1 MQLTQVRSS
10 LFRNIVDSGDVEIA
24 PDVTALVGK
33 NESGKTAL
41 LSAIYRFNPVYP
53 EHSFALGQDYPRWRK
68 VKDTRSGEIKGAKP
82 ITCTFELD
90 DEDLK
95 AVADALGPNVLRER
109 SYERSI
115 PYEGGHKLSIEIAED
130 AALANL
136 YDDEEVPAAL
146 RSVLGTRSLAAALE
160 QAAGLEVVEDCG
172 YTAEDIDLFTR
183 AARQRLADFA
193 SAWQRTARILR
204 EREPKF
210 FYFSNYQN
218 LPGRIALTDLNG
230 QEEEPGASPMQTARA
245 LLELASTTAGALSA
259 EDFEERKAELEAVSN
274 DITRQVFEYW
284 TQNPDLSVEIDLDRT
299 TIEQP
304 NGQQAVA
311 SHLDL
316 RVKDRRHGFTNN
328 FSARSTGFQWFFS
341 FLAAFSEFE
350 NYPHG
355 VVVLLD
361 EPGLSLHGRAQAD
374 FLRFINER
382 LAPVAQVIYTTHS
395 PFMVETARLDRV
407 RIVEDRGP
415 DTGAVV
421 TDEVLSVTDDSLFP
435 LQAALGYDIA
445 QNLFVGPDNLLVEGT
460 SDYTYLTLI
469 SDFLKEQGRTH
480 LNDRWRILPAGGA
493 TNIPAF
499 VALIGANLQATVLID
514 STPSGVAKLK
524 TLTNK
529 GLLSPKRLL
538 LTDSFSDGV
547 KDSDIEDLFSPGDYI
562 KLYNAA
568 FGTKLKVSDLN
579 GSDRIIARITR
590 ATGNPFTEHGRPADA
605 LLRKRDTLL
614 PGLSEA
620 TLSRFEQLFT
630 SVNSTLA

>member
-1 MQLTQVRSS
+1 MQLTGVRSR
-10 LFRNIVDSGDVEIA
+10 LFRNIVDSGNVDIA

-41 LSAIYRFNPVYP
+41 LSAIYRFHPVYP
-53 EHSFALGQDYPRWRK
+53 QDSFVERQDYPRWRK
-68 VKDTRSGEIKGAKP
+68 VADTRSGEIKNAKP
-82 ITCTFELD
+82 ITCTFTLD

-95 AVADALGPNVLRER
+95 AVTDVLGPGVINGSSYSR
-109 SYERSI
+109 SM
-115 PYEGGHKLSIEIAED
+115 PYEGSNTVVLEVDEAV
-130 AALANL
+130 ALENL
-136 YDDEEVPAAL
+136 YSDEEVPPAL
-146 RSVLGTRSLAAALE
+146 RSLLGTGSLAGALE
-160 QAAGLEVVEDCG
+160 QASGLAPAEDSD
-172 YTAEDIDLFTR
+172 YTAADVELFTR
-183 AARQRLADFA
+183 AARQRLGDSA
-193 SAWQRTARILR
+193 SAWQRAAGILR
-204 EREPKF
+204 SREPKF

-218 LPGRIALTDLNG
+218 LPGRIALADLNG
-230 QEEEPGASPMQTARA
+230 EEEPGASEMQTARA
-245 LLELASTTAGALSA
+245 LLELASTTAGAMAA

-274 DITRQVFEYW
+274 DLTQQVLTYW
-284 TQNPDLSVEIDLDRT
+284 KQNPDLSVEIDLDKT
-299 TIEQP
+299 TVQHP

-311 SHLDL
+311 SYLEV

-341 FLAAFSEFE
+341 FLAAFSQFE
-350 NYPHG
+350 TYPHG

-374 FLRFINER
+374 FLHFINER
-382 LAPVAQVIYTTHS
+382 LAPNAQVIYTTHS

-421 TDEVLSVTDDSLFP
+421 TQEVLSVSDDSLFP

-445 QNLFVGPDNLLVEGT
+445 QNLFVGADNLLVEGT

-469 SDFLKEQGRTH
+469 SDFLKEASRTH
-480 LNDRWRILPAGGA
+480 LDERWRILPAGGA

-499 VALIGANLQATVLID
+499 VALIGTNLQATVLID
-514 STPSGVAKLK
+514 STPAGVAKLK
-524 TLTNK
+524 TLTSK

-538 LTDSFSDGV
+538 LTDAFSDGV
-547 KDSDIEDLFSPGDYI
+547 KDSDIEDLFSPGDYL

-568 FGTKLKVSDLN
+568 FSAKLKVGDLN
-579 GSDRIIARITR
+579 GTDRIIARLSR
-590 ATGNPFTEHGRPADA
+590 ATGAPFTEHGRPADA
-605 LLRKRDTLL
+605 LLRKRDALL
-614 PGLSEA
+614 PGLSET

-630 SVNSTLA
+630 AINNTLA

>member
-1 MQLTQVRSS
+1 MQLTQVRSR
-10 LFRNIVDSGDVEIA
+10 LFRNIVDSGDVDIA
-24 PDVTALVGK
+24 RDVTALVGK

-41 LSAIYRFNPVYP
+41 LSAIYRFNPVYS
-53 EHSFALGQDYPRWRK
+53 EDSFALGQDYPRWRK
-68 VKDTRSGEIKGAKP
+68 VKDTRSGQINDATP

-90 DEDLK
+90 DEDLQ
-95 AVADALGPNVLRER
+95 AVTDVLGPDVIRGR
-109 SYERSI
+109 SYSRSI
-115 PYEGGHKLSIEIAED
+115 PYEGRHTVTLSVDDE
-130 AALANL
+130 AALGNL
-136 YDDEEVPAAL
+136 YDAQDIPPAL
-146 RSVLGTRSLAAALE
+146 RSVLGTGSLSAALE
-160 QAAGLEVVEDCG
+160 LATSLEAAEESN
-172 YTAEDIDLFTR
+172 YTAADVELFI
-183 AARQRLADFA
+183 ASARQRLNNCATVWHRAVD
-193 SAWQRTARILR
+193 ILR
-204 EREPKF
+204 GREPKF

-218 LPGRIALTDLNG
+218 LPGRIALAELNG
-230 QEEEPGASPMQTARA
+230 QEEEPGASPTQTARA

-259 EDFEERKAELEAVSN
+259 EDFEDRKAELEAVSN
-274 DITRQVFEYW
+274 DITHQVFAYW
-284 TQNPDLSVEIDLDRT
+284 KQNPDLSVEIDLDKT
-299 TIEQP
+299 TVQYP

-311 SHLDL
+311 SHLDI
-316 RVKDRRHGFTNN
+316 RVRDHRHGFTNN
-328 FSARSTGFQWFFS
+328 FAARSTGFQWFFS

-382 LAPVAQVIYTTHS
+382 LAPAAQVIYTTHS

-445 QNLFVGPDNLLVEGT
+445 QNLFVGTDNLLVEGT

-469 SDFLKEQGRTH
+469 SDFLKEAGRTH
-480 LNDRWRILPAGGA
+480 IDDRWRILPAGGA

-499 VALIGANLQATVLID
+499 VALIGTNLQATVLID
-514 STPSGVAKLK
+514 STPAGVAKLR

-529 GLLSPKRLL
+529 GLISPKRLL
-538 LTDSFSDGV
+538 LTDAFSDGV
-547 KDSDIEDLFSPGDYI
+547 KDSDIEDLFSPGDYV

-568 FGTKLKVSDLN
+568 FGTRLKISDLN
-579 GSDRIIARITR
+579 GNDRIIARIAR
-590 ATGNPFTEHGRPADA
+590 ATDAPFTEHGRPADA

-614 PGLSEA
+614 PGLSET
-620 TLSRFEQLFT
+620 TLSRFERLF
-630 SVNSTLA
+630 SAINSTLS

>member
-1 MQLTQVRSS
+1 MQLTQVRSR
-10 LFRNIVDSGDVEIA
+10 LYRNIVDSGDVDIA

-41 LSAIYRFNPVYP
+41 LSAIYRFHPVYP

-68 VKDTRSGEIKGAKP
+68 VKDTRSGQIKDAVP
-82 ITCTFELD
+82 ITCTFTLD
-90 DEDLK
+90 DDDLK
-95 AVADALGPNVLRER
+95 AVADVLGPDVVKGR
-109 SYERSI
+109 SYSRSI
-115 PYEGGHKLSIEIAED
+115 PYEGNHSVDLLVDEG
-130 AALANL
+130 AALENL
-136 YDDEEVPAAL
+136 YNDEEVPPAL
-146 RSVLGTRSLAAALE
+146 RSVLGSRSLAAALE
-160 QAAGLEVVEDCG
+160 QADGLQA
-172 YTAEDIDLFTR
+172 AEDSDAADLDLFIR
-183 AARQRLADFA
+183 AARHRLADHK
-193 SAWQRTARILR
+193 SAWQRAVRILR
-204 EREPKF
+204 DREPKF

-230 QEEEPGASPMQTARA
+230 QEEQPGASPMQTARA
-245 LLELASTTAGALSA
+245 LLELASTTAGALSV

-274 DITRQVFEYW
+274 DITQQVFEYW
-284 TQNPDLSVEIDLDRT
+284 KQNPDLSVEIDLDKT
-299 TIEQP
+299 TVQHP
-304 NGQQAVA
+304 QGQQAIA
-311 SHLDL
+311 SHLDI

-382 LAPVAQVIYTTHS
+382 LAPQAQVIYTTHS
-395 PFMVETARLDRV
+395 PFMVETAHLDRI

-415 DTGAVV
+415 DIGAVV
-421 TDEVLSVTDDSLFP
+421 TKEVLSVTDDSLFP

-469 SDFLKEQGRTH
+469 SDFLKEAGRTH
-480 LNDRWRILPAGGA
+480 LDERWRILPAGGA

-499 VALIGANLQATVLID
+499 VALIGTNLQATVLID
-514 STPSGVAKLK
+514 STPAGVTKLK
-524 TLTNK
+524 ALTNK

-538 LTDSFSDGV
+538 LTDTFTDGV
-547 KDSDIEDLFSPGDYI
+547 KDSDIEDLFSPGDYL

-579 GSDRIIARITR
+579 GTDRIIARIGR
-590 ATGNPFTEHGRPADA
+590 ASGAPFIEHGRPADA

-614 PGLSEA
+614 PGLSET
-620 TLSRFEQLFT
+620 TLSRFEHLFT
-630 SVNSTLA
+630 AVNETLA

>member
-1 MQLTQVRSS
+1 MQLTRVRSR
-10 LFRNIVDSGDVEIA
+10 LYRNIVDSGDVDIA

-33 NESGKTAL
+33 NESGKTAM
-41 LSAIYRFNPVYP
+41 LSSIYRFHPVYP

-68 VKDTRSGEIKGAKP
+68 VKDTRSGQITDAKP
-82 ITCTFELD
+82 ITCTFTLD

-95 AVADALGPNVLRER
+95 AVADVLGPGVITGR
-109 SYERSI
+109 SYARSI
-115 PYEGGHKLSIEIAED
+115 SYDGNHVLDLSIDEG
-130 AALANL
+130 AALENL
-136 YDDEEVPAAL
+136 YNDEEVPPAL
-146 RSVLGTRSLAAALE
+146 RSALGTRSLGAALE
-160 QAAGLEVVEDCG
+160 QAEGLEAAEDSD
-172 YTAEDIDLFTR
+172 YTAADIDLFAR
-183 AARQRLADFA
+183 AARQRLADRG
-193 SAWQRTARILR
+193 SAWRRAAQILR
-204 EREPKF
+204 DREPKF
-210 FYFSNYQN
+210 FYFSSYQN

-230 QEEEPGASPMQTARA
+230 QEEQPGASPVQTARA

-259 EDFEERKAELEAVSN
+259 EDFEDRKAELESVSN
-274 DITRQVFEYW
+274 DITQQVFEYW
-284 TQNPDLSVEIDLDRT
+284 KQNPDLSVEIDLDKT
-299 TIEQP
+299 TIQQP
-304 NGQQAVA
+304 NGQHAIA
-311 SHLDL
+311 SHLEI

-382 LAPVAQVIYTTHS
+382 LAPQAQVIYTTHS

-415 DTGAVV
+415 ATGAVV

-469 SDFLKEQGRTH
+469 SDFLKDAGRTH
-480 LNDRWRILPAGGA
+480 LDERWRILPAGGA

-499 VALIGANLQATVLID
+499 IALIGTNLQATVLID
-514 STPSGVAKLK
+514 STPAGVTKLR

-538 LTDSFSDGV
+538 LTDTFSDGV
-547 KDSDIEDLFSPGDYI
+547 KDSDIEDLFSPGDYL

-568 FGTKLKVSDLN
+568 FGTRLKVSDLN
-579 GSDRIIARITR
+579 GTDRIIARIGR
-590 ATGNPFTEHGRPADA
+590 ANGASFNEHGRPADV

-614 PGLSEA
+614 PGLSET

-630 SVNSTLA
+630 AVNGTLT

>member
-1 MQLTQVRSS
+1 MQLTQVRSR
-10 LFRNIVDSGDVEIA
+10 LFRNIVDSGDVDIA
-24 PDVTALVGK
+24 RDVTALVGK

-41 LSAIYRFNPVYP
+41 LSAIYRFNPVYS
-53 EHSFALGQDYPRWRK
+53 EDSFALGQDYPRWRK
-68 VKDTRSGEIKGAKP
+68 VKDTRSGQINDATP

-90 DEDLK
+90 DEDLQ
-95 AVADALGPNVLRER
+95 AVADVLGPDVIRGR
-109 SYERSI
+109 SYSRSI
-115 PYEGGHKLSIEIAED
+115 PYEGRHTVTLSVDDE
-130 AALANL
+130 AALGNL
-136 YDDEEVPAAL
+136 YDAQDIPPAL
-146 RSVLGTRSLAAALE
+146 RSVLGTGSLSAALE
-160 QAAGLEVVEDCG
+160 LATSLEAAEESN
-172 YTAEDIDLFTR
+172 YTAADVELFI
-183 AARQRLADFA
+183 ASARQRLNNCATVWHRAVD
-193 SAWQRTARILR
+193 ILR
-204 EREPKF
+204 GREPKF

-218 LPGRIALTDLNG
+218 LPGRIALAELNG
-230 QEEEPGASPMQTARA
+230 QEEEPGASPTQTARA

-259 EDFEERKAELEAVSN
+259 EDFEDRKAELEAVSN
-274 DITRQVFEYW
+274 DITHQVFAYW
-284 TQNPDLSVEIDLDRT
+284 KQNPDLSVEIDLDKT
-299 TIEQP
+299 TVQYP

-311 SHLDL
+311 SHLDI
-316 RVKDRRHGFTNN
+316 RVRDHRHGFTNN
-328 FSARSTGFQWFFS
+328 FAARSTGFQWFFS
-341 FLAAFSEFE
+341 FLAAFSAFE

-382 LAPVAQVIYTTHS
+382 LAPAAQVIYTTHS

-445 QNLFVGPDNLLVEGT
+445 QNLFVGTDNLLVEGT

-469 SDFLKEQGRTH
+469 SDFLKEAGRTH
-480 LNDRWRILPAGGA
+480 IDDRWRILPAGGA

-499 VALIGANLQATVLID
+499 VALIGTNLQATVLID
-514 STPSGVAKLK
+514 STPAGVAKLR

-529 GLLSPKRLL
+529 GLISPKRLL
-538 LTDSFSDGV
+538 LTDAFSDGV
-547 KDSDIEDLFSPGDYI
+547 KDSDIEDLFSPGDYV

-568 FGTKLKVSDLN
+568 FGTRLKISDLN
-579 GSDRIIARITR
+579 GNDRIIARIAR
-590 ATGNPFTEHGRPADA
+590 ATDAPFTEHGRPADA

-614 PGLSEA
+614 PGLSET
-620 TLSRFEQLFT
+620 TLSRFERLF
-630 SVNSTLA
+630 SAINSTLS